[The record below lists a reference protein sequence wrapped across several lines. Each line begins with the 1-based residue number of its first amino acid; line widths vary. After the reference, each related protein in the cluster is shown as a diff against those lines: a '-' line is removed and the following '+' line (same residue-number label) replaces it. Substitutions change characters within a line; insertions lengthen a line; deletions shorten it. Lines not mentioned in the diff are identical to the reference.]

1 MAAITLAGPDRDPAA
16 GRGAAPRKS
25 VDLPMGGGCAVCFN
39 WLMTRDVD
47 APDLVLRRGQIITAC
62 GDKVVEAM
70 AVLGNRVC
78 AVGTDDN
85 VSSLVGPLTEVVD
98 LDGRS
103 VVPGINDSH
112 VHLGYFGAVRPPL
125 AVDVGFPAVKSIADV
140 VRVVESAQPVNG
152 WVKGNG
158 WDIGYLGDAHPG
170 RLPRHDDLDPVSA
183 AVPVALRDFS
193 GHQLW
198 VNSRALQL
206 AGIDE
211 NTPDPSDGV
220 IVRDSNG
227 RPTGLLREAAC
238 ALVDR
243 LLPSLTDTE
252 FDQALDTALQIMH
265 AEGITSVTDA
275 ALGPGGN
282 AFEGGAAGER
292 FLERLAARSGR
303 EDFAL
308 RTTVLLA
315 FSPLTT
321 SSLGDVIQHLN
332 SFVPPP
338 DHLGWFRV
346 AGIKFFAD
354 GVPPNKTGWMS
365 QPYAGGGCGCLTIA
379 GETDANRL
387 ADLETMIYLAHQA
400 GWQIG
405 VHVTGDRAVDATVRS
420 LVRAQHRDPQS
431 DPRHYL
437 IHADLASPEALSLLA
452 LYGFGVSMQPAIKWT
467 IADLMREMLGKERA
481 DYQWPMRTALDA
493 GVRVTSSSD
502 APITFPNWRQGV
514 ETAVLRESK
523 ATGDIH
529 GAEERIT
536 LIEAIRT
543 FTVNGAWQDRAD
555 GWKGSL
561 VPGKVADYCV
571 LDGRLIGPDPNQI
584 ADTPIAATV
593 VDGRLVYG
601 EFPTSGAD

>member
-1 MAAITLAGPDRDPAA
+1 M
-16 GRGAAPRKS
+16 GRVS
-25 VDLPMGGGCAVCFN
+25 IVCFN
-39 WLMTRDVD
+39 RLMARDGE

-62 GDKVVEAM
+62 GNRVVEAM
-70 AVLGNRVC
+70 AVLGGRVC
-78 AVGTDDN
+78 AVGTDDD
-85 VSSLVGPLTEVVD
+85 VSSLTGPLTEVVD
-98 LDGRS
+98 LDGRT

-125 AVDVGFPAVKSIADV
+125 AVDMGFPTVRSIADV
-140 VRVVESAQPVNG
+140 AEAVASARPVNG

-158 WDIGYLGDAHPG
+158 WDVGYLEDAHPG
-170 RLPRHDDLDPVSA
+170 RLPSRDDLDPVST

-198 VNSRALQL
+198 VNSKALQL

-220 IVRDSNG
+220 IVRDGNG

-243 LLPSLTDTE
+243 LLPPLTDTE
-252 FDQALDTALQIMH
+252 FDQALDTARQIMH

-282 AFEGGAAGER
+282 TFEGGAAGER
-292 FLERLAARSGR
+292 FLQRLAERSGR

-321 SSLGDVIQHLN
+321 SNLRDVLRHLD

-338 DHLGWFRV
+338 ENLGWFGV

-354 GVPPNKTGWMS
+354 GVPPNKTGWVS
-365 QPYAGGGCGCLTIA
+365 KQYAGGGCGCLTIA
-379 GETDANRL
+379 GETDAERL
-387 ADLETMIYLAHQA
+387 ADLEAMIDLAHRA
-400 GWQIG
+400 GHQIG
-405 VHVTGDRAVDATVRS
+405 VHVTGDHAIDATVRS
-420 LVRAQHRDPQS
+420 LARAQHRDPQP
-431 DPRHYL
+431 DPRHYV
-437 IHADLASPEALSLLA
+437 IHADLASPEALDLLA
-452 LYGFGVSMQPAIKWT
+452 LYDFGASMQPAIKWT

-481 DYQWPMRTALDA
+481 DYQWPMRSALDA

-502 APITFPNWRQGV
+502 APITFPSWRQGV

-523 ATGDIH
+523 ATGEVH
-529 GAEERIT
+529 GPEERIT
-536 LIEAIRT
+536 TIEAIRT
-543 FTVNGAWQDRAD
+543 FTINGAWQDRAD
-555 GWKGSL
+555 RWKGSL

-571 LDGRLIGPDPNQI
+571 LDGRLIGTDPHQI
-584 ADTPIAATV
+584 ANTPIAATV

-601 EFPTSGAD
+601 GFPTSGAN